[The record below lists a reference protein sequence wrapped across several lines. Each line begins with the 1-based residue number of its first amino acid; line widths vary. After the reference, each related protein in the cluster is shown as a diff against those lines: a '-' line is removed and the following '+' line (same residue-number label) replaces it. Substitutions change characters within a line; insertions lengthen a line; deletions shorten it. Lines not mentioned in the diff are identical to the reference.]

1 MLNMQNKLS
10 YNILLL
16 VLVSICIIFLQQG
29 EINRDGI
36 MYLSQSQY
44 IVEGNWDK
52 AMKTYNWPFF
62 SILIAGL
69 HHEVTGALMKITRL
83 NIPEV
88 IVIEPEV
95 FEDERGFFF
104 ESFNQKKFNQAIGR
118 EVFFVQDN
126 HSKSKYGVLRG
137 LHYQEAPFEQA

>member
-1 MLNMQNKLS
+1 MQNKLS

-69 HHEVTGALMKITRL
+69 HYEVTGALMKITRL

-104 ESFNQKKFNQAIGR
+104 
-118 EVFFVQDN
+118 
-126 HSKSKYGVLRG
+126 
-137 LHYQEAPFEQA
+137 